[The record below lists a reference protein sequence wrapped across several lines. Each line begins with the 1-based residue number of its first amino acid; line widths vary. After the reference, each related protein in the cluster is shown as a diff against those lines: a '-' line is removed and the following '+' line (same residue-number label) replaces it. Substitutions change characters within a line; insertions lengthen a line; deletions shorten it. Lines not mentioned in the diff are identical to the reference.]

1 MAFPWIHGELG
12 SKESTRFDQKKS
24 HPLLMQLRFLAFL
37 FEDKEDRDT
46 IFRNIPYVFGT
57 RGMYLNQWT

>member
-12 SKESTRFDQKKS
+12 SKESTSFDQKKA

-46 IFRNIPYVFGT
+46 ILEISHMFLAPEECI
-57 RGMYLNQWT
+57 